1 MRPDCSNPSGSQSV
15 VSVPAASTSFGDLI
29 EMPVLRPNPDQLN
42 QKLWGWDLA
51 VSVSFSLPGDLMLA
65 DI

>member
-1 MRPDCSNPSGSQSV
+1 MRPDYSNPSGSQSV
-15 VSVPAASTSFGDLI
+15 VSVPAASTSLGDLI

-51 VSVSFSLPGDLMLA
+51 VSVSFSPPGDLMLA